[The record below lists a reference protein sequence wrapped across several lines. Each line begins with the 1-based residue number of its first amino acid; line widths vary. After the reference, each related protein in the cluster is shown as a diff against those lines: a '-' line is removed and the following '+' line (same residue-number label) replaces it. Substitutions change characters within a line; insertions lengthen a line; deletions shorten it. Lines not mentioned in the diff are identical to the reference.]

1 MEKNTI
7 DEMIA
12 EAIAEEE
19 ANTVISEFE
28 RPLEIPKNTKE
39 VTINLAD
46 YVSLKNMM
54 QDYSRIMYAITKD
67 MKLSYSKE
75 YLVIDGSEIMRAM
88 QVLYPSLCDS
98 RLDELKAEEDN

>member
-54 QDYSRIMYAITKD
+54 QDYSRIM
-67 MKLSYSKE
+67 
-75 YLVIDGSEIMRAM
+75 